1 MMSRPLAS
9 WMLGPYA
16 LAYIAALYLPIL
28 FIPVFSFNDSI
39 YVSLPFKEFTWKWYE
54 QLLQSPEILE
64 ALSNSLIVGVGVS
77 AVATVLGLFCAIGVT
92 TYDIKGKSAVA
103 AIVTAP
109 IAIPFIILGIFLLLF
124 FKGIGVPLSLFTI
137 GVSHVLLTLPF
148 AFLTQ
153 SARLRGFDRNLLL
166 ASADLGETWWMT
178 FFRVILRLAG
188 DGLEFYSLLHH
199 LVRRVHARFLCL
211 GFGYYAASLHLE
223 SAPLSRKTPR
233 YSRAWQRNDRIQHRC
248 RHYERSDTP
257 SGQGPMNRFDQEDP
271 GLSSQENSHIR
282 IVGVSKRY
290 GDDSA
295 LRQVDLDI
303 REGEFFSLLGPSGGG
318 KTTLLKMLGGF
329 ERPTEGDVY
338 IDGKHVNDVP
348 PHKRQTNMVFQNY
361 ALFPHLNVS
370 DNIGYG
376 LRRSGLS
383 AAEKH
388 EKISG
393 LIELTQLKGLEKRNV
408 ENLSGG
414 QKQRV
419 ALARALAM
427 DPSVLL
433 LDEPLGAL
441 DKTLRD
447 EMGQE
452 LRAIQKRV
460 GITFVFVTHDQEEA
474 MALSDRVAV
483 LFDGAIAQVDTPRR
497 LYDWPRSESVANFI
511 GTSNLFD
518 GRISAIDASDIT
530 VDMAGQWTVTL
541 PRDTERTTEVGEKL
555 RLVVRPERIAG
566 NPPSQEADAFSGRA
580 RVATVSFRGDRSY
593 LELDATDA
601 SMRLS
606 VVLLN
611 VSDSDVVVP
620 AIGDEVTFSFC
631 QRDVVLLS

>member
-1 MMSRPLAS
+1 M
-9 WMLGPYA
+9 
-16 LAYIAALYLPIL
+16 
-28 FIPVFSFNDSI
+28 
-39 YVSLPFKEFTWKWYE
+39 K
-54 QLLQSPEILE
+54 
-64 ALSNSLIVGVGVS
+64 
-77 AVATVLGLFCAIGVT
+77 
-92 TYDIKGKSAVA
+92 
-103 AIVTAP
+103 
-109 IAIPFIILGIFLLLF
+109 
-124 FKGIGVPLSLFTI
+124 
-137 GVSHVLLTLPF
+137 
-148 AFLTQ
+148 
-153 SARLRGFDRNLLL
+153 
-166 ASADLGETWWMT
+166 
-178 FFRVILRLAG
+178 
-188 DGLEFYSLLHH
+188 
-199 LVRRVHARFLCL
+199 
-211 GFGYYAASLHLE
+211 
-223 SAPLSRKTPR
+223 
-233 YSRAWQRNDRIQHRC
+233 
-248 RHYERSDTP
+248 
-257 SGQGPMNRFDQEDP
+257 RFDQEDP
-271 GLSSQENSHIR
+271 SLSSQEKSHIR

-290 GDDSA
+290 GDESA

-303 REGEFFSLLGPSGGG
+303 FEGEFFSLLGPSGGG

-329 ERPTEGDVY
+329 EKPTEGDVY

-348 PHKRQTNMVFQNY
+348 PNKRQTNMVFQNY

-376 LRRSGLS
+376 LRRSGLT
-383 AAEKH
+383 AVEKQ
-388 EKISG
+388 EKING
-393 LIELTQLKGLEKRNV
+393 LIELTQLRGLDKRNV

-497 LYDWPRSESVANFI
+497 LYDCPRSESVANFI

-518 GRISAIDASDIT
+518 GRISAIDASNMT
-530 VDMAGQWTVTL
+530 VDIEGQWAVAL
-541 PRDTERTTEVGEKL
+541 PRDTERSLEVGQTI
-555 RLVVRPERIAG
+555 RLVVRPERIAV
-566 NPPSQEADAFSGRA
+566 NPPAHEADAFAGKA

-593 LELDATDA
+593 LELDTTEA

-611 VSDSDVVVP
+611 VSNSDVVVP
-620 AIGDEVTFSFC
+620 AVGDEVTFSFR